1 MLQSL
6 LDPFGSVNTPGSHEA
21 NAAHVGAQS
30 RLRRPVTEKKTW
42 NETRRDLGLLWGVG
56 EMQGW
61 RPSMEDDHIATT
73 NLGNDA
79 GWAGTSLFGVF
90 DGHGGA
96 DVAKFCAN
104 NLHKAVA
111 KGDASAPE
119 AALRDSFQLLDS
131 KLADVARTMT
141 PTDAAHPDHVGCTAA
156 TCLVRPHDLIVASA
170 GDSRVVLSRKGQAVD
185 LSEDHKPGLPGEVA
199 RIRAAGGFV
208 TEQKS
213 GPDSVH
219 RVNGVLGVSRAIGD
233 LCFKKDGTRSPADQM
248 VTCVPDTQAVRRRSD
263 DEFLI
268 IACDGIWD
276 VLSSQ
281 ELVTRVHKSLPAIHR
296 GELQPADVVRSV
308 LDHCLALDPQKSRGR
323 GGDNMTMLLIV
334 FQDSAAKQTSWLD
347 NFLPHCICAPPRVDP
362 PASRAAATVVFPGLS
377 PQKQHQDHH
386 HQHPPL
392 LLGSPINKIV
402 KTDSER
408 SSERRKTGSYD
419 FDLRY

>member
-6 LDPFGSVNTPGSHEA
+6 LDPFGSVSTPLSHEA
-21 NAAHVGAQS
+21 NVAPVGTQP
-30 RLRRPVTEKKTW
+30 RRPVTEKKVW
-42 NETRRDLGLLWGVG
+42 NEMRKDIGLVWGVG

-61 RPSMEDDHIATT
+61 RPTMEDDHVATA

-96 DVAKFCAN
+96 DVANFCAK

-119 AALRDSFQLLDS
+119 AALRDSFQQLDS
-131 KLADVARTMT
+131 KLADVARTMK

-208 TEQKS
+208 TEQKL
-213 GPDSVH
+213 GPHSVH

-233 LCFKKDGTRSPADQM
+233 LCFKKDGTRSPAQQM
-248 VTCVPDTQAVRRRSD
+248 ITCVPDTRAVRRRPD

-296 GELQPADVVRSV
+296 GELQPADVVCSV
-308 LDHCLALDPQKSRGR
+308 LDHCLALDPQKAFGR

-334 FQDSAAKQTSWLD
+334 FQDAERGAKQTSWLD
-347 NFLPHCICAPPRVDP
+347 NFLPHCVCAPPRVDQP
-362 PASRAAATVVFPGLS
+362 TSAAARAAATVVFPGLS
-377 PQKQHQDHH
+377 PQKQYQDHH
-386 HQHPPL
+386 DQHPPL

-402 KTDSER
+402 KVDSER
-408 SSERRKTGSYD
+408 SSERRRKG
-419 FDLRY
+419 